1 MNAPLPKSATSTA
14 TAAPYVFS
22 QRAQKIT
29 SSIIREILKVTER
42 PEVIS
47 FAGGLPSP
55 ETFPIEVM
63 KDAFDAV
70 LNTRGKAAL
79 QYGPTEGFMP
89 LREWIAADLNAK
101 GARVTAENIL
111 LVSGSQQALDLLG
124 KVLINPGQPVLVET
138 PTYLGALQAFNLFE
152 PSYRSVASDDQGLV
166 PDAITPELR
175 EGAAFLYAL
184 PNFQNPTGRTLHEG
198 RRRALVQKAVDLN
211 LLVIEDDPYGDLRY
225 EGQPQPM
232 LLSIAAELGCEN
244 VVRMGS
250 FSKTLAPGLRLGY
263 IAAPKALMNKLV
275 QAKQATD
282 LHTATISQMAVHHV
296 VSSGFLTEHL
306 PKIRALYKNQCSVM
320 IESLRE
326 HLPAGVHFTVPE
338 GGMFLWL
345 TLPAGI
351 DTMKLLDAAV
361 AANVAFV
368 PGAPFYA
375 NEITPN
381 TLRLSFVT
389 VPPEKI
395 RAGVKVL
402 AEVIKG
408 AM

>member
-1 MNAPLPKSATSTA
+1 
-14 TAAPYVFS
+14 
-22 QRAQKIT
+22 
-29 SSIIREILKVTER
+29 
-42 PEVIS
+42 VIS

-89 LREWIAADLNAK
+89 LREWVAADLNAK

-152 PSYRSVASDDQGLV
+152 PSYRSVASDDEGLI
-166 PDAITPELR
+166 PDALTPELR

-184 PNFQNPTGRTLHEG
+184 PNFQNPTGRTLHED
-198 RRRALVQKAVDLN
+198 RRRALVQKAIDLN

-306 PKIRALYKNQCSVM
+306 PKIRGLYKNQCSVM

-345 TLPAGI
+345 TLPEGI

-402 AEVIKG
+402 AEVIKK
-408 AM
+408 AL